1 MAGNVEAAEEVLASR
16 YAGED
21 ESVEMMATRGRYES
35 RRGHIEAGEAGYRDA
50 ARLACPVPEIL
61 RDSGVTWVGVQL
73 PG

>member
-50 ARLACPVPEIL
+50 ARLARRKGKL
-61 RDSGVTWVGVQL
+61 RVLYRRCFWS
-73 PG
+73 

>member
-50 ARLACPVPEIL
+50 TRLARRQGKL
-61 RDSGVTWVGVQL
+61 RVLYRRCIWS
-73 PG
+73 